1 MRDRETDRQRDI
13 DYLWYSYLGTTY
25 TVARS
30 HRHQRTDE
38 LTVKKGDKVVVV
50 WVSEDGWWMVR
61 LVNDP
66 SKQGLVPSVCLS
78 KQEEN
83 NMETEVVKTTFDG

>member
-1 MRDRETDRQRDI
+1 M
-13 DYLWYSYLGTTY
+13 LFLLGTTY

-38 LTVKKGDKVVVV
+38 LTVKEGDKVVVV
-50 WVSEDGWWMVR
+50 WVSDDGWWMVR

-78 KQEEN
+78 RQEESDV
-83 NMETEVVKTTFDG
+83 EAEEVKTTFDG